1 MSDGFSSPPVGMK
14 NRQNDIILVTPPQRL
29 SLILVR
35 EVLVCVCVSAC
46 EQKVCWGSIEYPAF
60 SFILAFIMLVTF
72 HVYFFFRYV
81 CVHVRSHFI
90 CIRLFAA
97 LWSVAPQA
105 PLSMGILSRQEYWS
119 GLPCPPP
126 GDLPSPG
133 IKPASLCLLLW
144 QTDSLPLVPPGK
156 PFLYLFMINIS
167 LYHGGLFSGSGI
179 CFLCSH

>member
-1 MSDGFSSPPVGMK
+1 MC
-14 NRQNDIILVTPPQRL
+14 
-29 SLILVR
+29 
-35 EVLVCVCVSAC
+35 VCVCVC

-60 SFILAFIMLVTF
+60 RFNFTGFYNACDFPRVL
-72 HVYFFFRYV
+72 FFLNV
-81 CVHVRSHFI
+81 CVHVRSRFI

-97 LWSVAPQA
+97 LWSVARQA

-119 GLPCPPP
+119 GLPCLPP

-144 QTDSLPLVPPGK
+144 QMDSLPLLPPGK